1 MRADNQ
7 RMNQLDAL
15 KQFTT
20 VVADTGDFMQLA
32 QFQPRD
38 ATTNPS
44 LILKAVQKA
53 EYAPLLAQ
61 TVERHRHRA
70 MDDIKESVRELQFY
84 RDKLFVT
91 EVVNKTSQA

>member
-1 MRADNQ
+1 
-7 RMNQLDAL
+7 MNQLDAL

-61 TVERHRHRA
+61 TVERHRQHPAEGLAERIA
-70 MDDIKESVRELQFY
+70 FSKARFGV
-84 RDKLFVT
+84 
-91 EVVNKTSQA
+91 